1 MHTHVPYIILG
12 LCFKIYK
19 NGTIVVI
26 VLVPFCDIILTTVD
40 SVISDL
46 SMLVS
51 RVLNISF

>member
-26 VLVPFCDIILTTVD
+26 VLLPFCDIILTTVD